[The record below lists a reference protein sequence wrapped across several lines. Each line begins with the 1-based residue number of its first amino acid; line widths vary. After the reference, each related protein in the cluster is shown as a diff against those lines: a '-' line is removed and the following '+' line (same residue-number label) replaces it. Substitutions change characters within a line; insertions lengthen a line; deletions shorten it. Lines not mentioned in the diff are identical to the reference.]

1 MNLSMSV
8 AAVLAVLLAAAQ
20 PARAQISIEGL
31 KAGSLPSS
39 VIPAAPVPAVG
50 RAAQISAYQAGEY
63 RSAAEAKR
71 ALDAAVYGLRQS
83 GLAVIGASVLAPA
96 ADRPGYAFRVDYQDG
111 ANQPGGAPR
120 TVETYSS
127 AEYPS
132 MAAAQSG
139 LYASVDSLTGSGYA
153 VLRTQVL
160 PRGAR
165 WVYQV
170 DYVRGRQTP
179 LRRPQLITSGYYLQ
193 AYSAIALRDMNLAI
207 YSLRRSGKVVL
218 AWGVFPVWGTPYCVY
233 QIQYLAP

>member
-1 MNLSMSV
+1 MKRFCTM
-8 AAVLAVLLAAAQ
+8 AAALAVCCAAAT
-20 PARAQISIEGL
+20 AASAQASIEAL

-39 VIPAAPVPAVG
+39 IRSGAAVPEIG
-50 RAAQISAYQAGEY
+50 RAAQISAYEAGEY

-83 GLAVIGASVLAPA
+83 GLAVVGASVLPPAPE
-96 ADRPGYAFRVDYQDG
+96 RPGYALHIDYQDG
-111 ANQPGGAPR
+111 VGLPGSAPR
-120 TVETYSS
+120 TVEAYTS

-132 MAAAQSG
+132 MGAARSG
-139 LYASVDSLTGSGYA
+139 LSASVDSLVGSGYA

-160 PRGAR
+160 ARGAR

-193 AYSAIALRDMNLAI
+193 AYSALALRDMNLAI

-233 QIQYLAP
+233 QVQYLAP

>member
-1 MNLSMSV
+1 MDRFLS
-8 AAVLAVLLAAAQ
+8 AAAGLALLLLASGSSLAQ
-20 PARAQISIEGL
+20 TSIEAL

-39 VIPAAPVPAVG
+39 IRTSAPTPEIG
-50 RAAQISAYQAGEY
+50 HAAQISAYEAGEY
-63 RSAAEAKR
+63 RSAAEARR
-71 ALDAAVYGLRQS
+71 ALDGAVYGLRQS
-83 GLAVIGASVLAPA
+83 GLAVVGASVLPPA
-96 ADRPGYAFRVDYQDG
+96 AERAGYAFRVDYQDG
-111 ANQPGGAPR
+111 ANPPGGAPR
-120 TVETYSS
+120 TVEIYSS

-132 MAAAQSG
+132 MSAAQSG
-139 LYASVDSLTGSGYA
+139 LAASVDSLVGSGYA

-160 PRGAR
+160 PRTGR

-179 LRRPQLITSGYYLQ
+179 MRRPRLITSGYYLQ
-193 AYSAIALRDMNLAI
+193 AYSAVALRDMNLAI

>member
-1 MNLSMSV
+1 MNSLLSAS
-8 AAVLAVLLAAAQ
+8 AALAVLLSSSGTLFAQ
-20 PARAQISIEGL
+20 TSIEAL
-31 KAGSLPSS
+31 KAGSLPSAIRS
-39 VIPAAPVPAVG
+39 AAPAPEVG

-71 ALDAAVYGLRQS
+71 ALDAAVYGLRRS
-83 GLAVIGASVLAPA
+83 GLAVVGASVLPPA
-96 ADRPGYAFRVDYQDG
+96 AERPGYFFRVDYQDG
-111 ANQPGGAPR
+111 VNHPGGSPR

-132 MAAAQSG
+132 MGAAQSG
-139 LYASVDSLTGSGYA
+139 LHASVDSLTGSGYA

-179 LRRPQLITSGYYLQ
+179 LRRPQLVTSGYYLQ